1 MVYVYTGKII
11 LQDDHVFEM
20 MTLAQDLGVEE
31 LKIAC
36 EDYVV
41 STLSVANSCTFLTAV
56 MEIQEKSTGEFLFFF
71 YPLKI

>member
-1 MVYVYTGKII
+1 
-11 LQDDHVFEM
+11 

-41 STLSVANSCTFLTAV
+41 SSLSVANSCTFLTAV
-56 MEIQEKSTGEFLFFF
+56 MEIQEKSAGKFHFFSVYF
-71 YPLKI
+71 F

>member
-1 MVYVYTGKII
+1 
-11 LQDDHVFEM
+11 M

-56 MEIQEKSTGEFLFFF
+56 MEIQEKSTGKFFTYFLEN
-71 YPLKI
+71 